1 MCRNWKRAAALG
13 LTVLLGCM
21 LPMSTMLAAE
31 DDVETEAASVS
42 ENDVSD
48 ENVPDEE
55 DAPGEEAAGAEEE
68 TDTGDENTLDDGS
81 ADLTQMA
88 GIMTVAET
96 EPGVVP
102 NGAEASESTDAP
114 KIVIT
119 RGGADKTCS
128 LGGEVTFDY
137 VNNWG
142 PMFEVSVSPSGQ
154 EVSLYYC
161 LDKVADMTAGAK
173 TEEQMGSFTAWG
185 EIQSPP
191 RSIEP
196 NQDGCYVIYVKVETA
211 GDQKYYA
218 RSNGIV
224 VDTVKPVIKGVEAGK
239 SYPAGTLFQVEDDNL
254 DYVLVNEQ
262 LAASENGS
270 YKVAANGTSC
280 VIRAKDRAGNEETCS
295 ITVFGSET
303 PEPKPE
309 EPGTETPDDSNVIS
323 KNGDY
328 ALKAGVKYHLADGKW
343 KLAGDSSVYQGGNDF
358 YVNADGNYTF
368 SK

>member
-1 MCRNWKRAAALG
+1 MCRNWKSAAALG

-48 ENVPDEE
+48 EEVP
-55 DAPGEEAAGAEEE
+55 GKEEA
-68 TDTGDENTLDDGS
+68 
-81 ADLTQMA
+81 
-88 GIMTVAET
+88 GILTVAET

-102 NGAEASESTDAP
+102 NEAETHESADVPEIA
-114 KIVIT
+114 IT

-128 LGGEVTFDY
+128 LGGEVTFEY

-142 PMFEVSVSPSGQ
+142 SMFEVSVNQSG
-154 EVSLYYC
+154 ENASVYC
-161 LDKVADMTAGAK
+161 YKDKVTDMEAEAKKEADMDSLGW
-173 TEEQMGSFTAWG
+173 GSK
-185 EIQSPP
+185 QSPP
-191 RSIEP
+191 MSIEP
-196 NQDGCYVIYVKVETA
+196 LSDGCYVVYVKVETV
-211 GDQKYYA
+211 GGEKYYA

-224 VDTVKPVIKGVEAGK
+224 VDTVRPVIKGVEEGNVY
-239 SYPAGTLFQVEDDNL
+239 SEGTLFQVEDSNL

-270 YKVAANGTSC
+270 YKVTANGTSC
-280 VIRAKDRAGNEETCS
+280 VIRAKDKAGNEETCS
-295 ITVFGSET
+295 ITVSETET

-309 EPGTETPDDSNVIS
+309 EPKPEEPKPEEPKPEEPGTGTETPDDSNVIS
-323 KNGDY
+323 KSGEY
-328 ALKAGVKYHLADGKW
+328 TLKVGVKYHLADGKW

-358 YVNADGNYTF
+358 YVNADGTYTF